1 MGSKYASHSSLSNLY
16 NNGNQ
21 ESIFKEDKDRM
32 RPDPIQLGILALL
45 FVLFLNVVS
54 ISNLLGHSLD
64 TLPMR
69 IAAMLIILASVTYDK
84 FVAIGVFMVV
94 CGIFVQ
100 HHQNDLANL
109 ATPGRD
115 TTTTMNPYQ
124 IPKAKVNVR
133 EGGQSDLHYEESDYT
148 PHKEDQT
155 DEFVTVGHSQDE
167 KQVLVNETLGSRSQ
181 SIFSEDM
188 RNAEA
193 MAMRNRDGA
202 D

>member
-1 MGSKYASHSSLSNLY
+1 
-16 NNGNQ
+16 
-21 ESIFKEDKDRM
+21 M
-32 RPDPIQLGILALL
+32 RPDPIQLGTLALL
-45 FVLFLNVVS
+45 FVIFLNIVS

-115 TTTTMNPYQ
+115 TNTMNPYE

-133 EGGQSDLHYEESDYT
+133 EGGHSDVHYEESDYT
-148 PHKEDQT
+148 PQKEDQT
-155 DEFVTVGHSQDE
+155 DEFVGVGHSQDE
-167 KQVLVNETLGSRSQ
+167 KQVLVTETLGSRSQ
-181 SIFSEDM
+181 SIFDEDM

-193 MAMRNRDGA
+193 MAMRNRDGTE
-202 D
+202 